1 MLIFGVVKKPSRL
14 DQAIVQTSFIVLAFG
29 VYTFYITQSQLVN
42 QVLYGV
48 GAYEGRDLLIRF
60 FNCVGGHEGRDRR
73 LL

>member
-42 QVLYGV
+42 
-48 GAYEGRDLLIRF
+48 
-60 FNCVGGHEGRDRR
+60 
-73 LL
+73 